1 MRLIK
6 LSEVAPSKA
15 LSINS
20 FSEEQNVWLLNL
32 DQIQSNTGEAVE
44 VKSVPVTDIKGSVH
58 GFDQRHVLYSKLR
71 PYLNKVVVPCKPG
84 VATTELVPMLPDP
97 EVLDRNY
104 LAYYLKSK
112 KFVNWVKSQIDGA
125 KMPRVSMKIFW
136 DHKIPLPPL
145 EEQKRIAVILD
156 KAEAIRRKR
165 EEAIKLADEFLRSV
179 FLDMFGDPVTNP
191 KGWAVLNFG
200 DVGTSRLGKMLDK
213 GREVG
218 DCQYPYL
225 ANFNVQWGRFNLDN
239 LRCMDFSEEDRKEFE
254 LREGD
259 LLICEG
265 GEVGRT
271 AIWRNEL
278 NSVFFQKALHRVRL
292 DLSITNPEYVQSYML
307 FMAKNG
313 GFGDF
318 TNSATI
324 AHLTGV
330 KLKMLPIPIPP
341 LNIQKIFSKI
351 FKSIE
356 RQKIL
361 LNNQLVSQ
369 NMLFGSLQQRAFKGE
384 L

>member
-1 MRLIK
+1 MKSDSNQIQKILTTNWKVIPFQQAIQDRTGGNPKIKKSEYREQGRLAIIDQGEKLIGGYTDDQSLACKENLPCILFGDHTKEFKFINEPFALGADGLKVLSPLDGFDKRFIFYFLKTIK
-6 LSEVAPSKA
+6 LPKGLGYSRHYKFLKEANIVMPP
-15 LSINS
+15 
-20 FSEEQNVWLLNL
+20 
-32 DQIQSNTGEAVE
+32 IQ
-44 VKSVPVTDIKGSVH
+44 
-58 GFDQRHVLYSKLR
+58 
-71 PYLNKVVVPCKPG
+71 
-84 VATTELVPMLPDP
+84 
-97 EVLDRNY
+97 
-104 LAYYLKSK
+104 
-112 KFVNWVKSQIDGA
+112 
-125 KMPRVSMKIFW
+125 
-136 DHKIPLPPL
+136 
-145 EEQKRIAVILD
+145 EQKRIAAILD

-165 EEAIKLADEFLRSV
+165 EEAIKLADDFLRSV

-341 LNIQKIFSKI
+341 LNIQKNFSKI

-361 LNNQLVSQ
+361 LNSQLVSQ